1 VKPLTKRFS
10 EIIGIVNV
18 GRGDEDRDVWHE
30 VAALEARVEA
40 LERGDMV
47 MRLLLQRL
55 LCDCEP
61 RALDDVTL
69 TTVSSTH
76 DFGCAYRRE
85 MQPVL
90 AALRGEEER

>member
-1 VKPLTKRFS
+1 MTKLS
-10 EIIGIVNV
+10 ERMLRDLHVGIGDIVLSDIIN
-18 GRGDEDRDVWHE
+18 E
-30 VAALEARVEA
+30 ASALEARVEA

-90 AALRGEEER
+90 AALRSEEEKP